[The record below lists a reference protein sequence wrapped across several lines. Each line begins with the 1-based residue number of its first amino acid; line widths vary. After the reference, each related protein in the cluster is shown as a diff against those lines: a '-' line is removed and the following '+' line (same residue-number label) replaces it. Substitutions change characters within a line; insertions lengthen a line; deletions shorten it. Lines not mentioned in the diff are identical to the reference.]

1 VNRIFFDTRKGFT
14 TIKKQ
19 NFELILFVQVKMVK
33 LGRAMCIF
41 GIRLWSLLDLEL
53 EGAMGRAGKR
63 SPFFP

>member
-1 VNRIFFDTRKGFT
+1 
-14 TIKKQ
+14 
-19 NFELILFVQVKMVK
+19 MVK